1 MNWHRSIDR
10 NRMALLAIVAA
21 LFARL
26 GLVGSGG
33 EVSPSLRLAVLR
45 ILRPAEAAVRRL
57 IFIASRKLEVKLRD
71 VKPFP
76 VGGFPLPKSGGP
88 QIRPARFVLTDRL
101 VPMAGFGNVGDK
113 GPGPR
118 IRTVVPLDPTVAG
131 CLTFRSAILAHET
144 SSAEHNEDHVNAVS
158 LVRRLEAI
166 RSALD
171 DIAAQAKRL
180 QRWTARRLRL
190 AQTQSVHTVPLKP
203 GRPPGFRSGFGSGF
217 QQQPAHEI
225 DHILHDCHVLA
236 HEVRLNS
243 S

>member
-1 MNWHRSIDR
+1 MDWHRSIDR
-10 NRMALLAIVAA
+10 NRMALLAVVAA

-26 GLVGSGG
+26 GLGGSGG
-33 EVSPSLRLAVLR
+33 EVGPSLRLAVLR

-57 IFIASRKLEVKLRD
+57 IFVASRKLEVKLRD
-71 VKPFP
+71 VRPFP
-76 VGGFPLPKSGGP
+76 AGGIARGKGSFVRPRRPL
-88 QIRPARFVLTDRL
+88 FVLTDRL
-101 VPMAGFGNVGDK
+101 VPMAGFGSLGDK

-131 CLTFRSAILAHET
+131 YLTFRSAIMAHQT
-144 SSAEHNEDHVNAVS
+144 SPAEHDEDHVNAVS

-180 QRWTARRLRL
+180 QRWTARRLQL

-217 QQQPAHEI
+217 QQQPTHEI